1 MKSWKLSLLYHAK
14 YTIFEK
20 TFSTRSLF
28 LENNAAEK
36 REKCVY
42 RFEIVINKFV
52 SPLVSLLNLESNCV
66 SSQTELQIIKHSD

>member
-1 MKSWKLSLLYHAK
+1 MMKKLKSQK
-14 YTIFEK
+14 
-20 TFSTRSLF
+20 SLF
-28 LENNAAEK
+28 LENIAAEK